1 METITLRPAK
11 LERDFG
17 QLAALFSL
25 EQNEHTS
32 EPGLILD
39 YKEHKDRIIRLMVAE
54 NDNGELLGFN
64 WAVRSRFDPKQVYF
78 YVIVKPEERKHGVGN
93 RLYEDLEQAAKK
105 VRINSLQISVR
116 DTCPDCEK
124 FANKRG
130 FIEKSHYIG
139 LALKL
144 DAFDNQS
151 YDDLI
156 AKLKGEGFQFTSM
169 EAMGNSEEAQRK
181 LYQLNDSTSMEKIIP
196 EGEHSW
202 LSFEDFKEKVCQTDW
217 YMPGGQIVAIDLTT
231 NTWAA
236 MSAITRFEG
245 SEHAYNLHTGVDQHY
260 HGRKLAQATLVLAL
274 RYARDVLKVNRA
286 HTEENGLD
294 LPAFAIYRELGYKRI
309 AGNLTMVKTLNA

>member
-1 METITLRPAK
+1 METITLRPVK

-25 EQNEHTS
+25 EQNQLTT
-32 EPGLILD
+32 EPALILD
-39 YKEHKDRIIRLMVAE
+39 YKEHKERIIRLMVAE
-54 NDNGELLGFN
+54 NEQGELLGFN

-78 YVIVKPEERKHGVGN
+78 YIIVKPEERKHGVGS

-105 VRINSLQISVR
+105 ARINSIQITIR
-116 DTCPDCEK
+116 DTCPDCEA

-130 FIEKSHYIG
+130 FVEKSHYIG

-144 DAFDNQS
+144 DSFDNQS

-169 EAMGNSEEAQRK
+169 EAMGNSEDAQRK

-202 LSFEDFKEKVCQTDW
+202 LSFEDFKEKVCQTEW
-217 YMPGGQIVAIDLTT
+217 YIPGGQIVAIDLTT

-245 SEHAYNLHTGVDQHY
+245 SEHAYNLHTGVDRHY

-309 AGNLTMVKTLNA
+309 AGNLTMVKVLN

>member
-1 METITLRPAK
+1 METITLRPVK

-17 QLAALFSL
+17 QLAALFSI
-25 EQNEHTS
+25 EQNQHTTES
-32 EPGLILD
+32 ALILD
-39 YKEHKDRIIRLMVAE
+39 YKEHKERIIRLMVAE
-54 NDNGELLGFN
+54 NDQGEMLGFN

-78 YVIVKPEERKHGVGN
+78 YIIVKPEYRKHGVGS

-105 VRINSLQISVR
+105 ARINSIQITIR
-116 DTCPDCEK
+116 DTCPDCEA
-124 FANKRG
+124 FADKRG

-144 DAFDNQS
+144 DTFDNQS

-156 AKLKGEGFQFTSM
+156 AKLKGEGFHFTSM
-169 EAMGNSEEAQRK
+169 EAMGNTEDAQRK

-202 LSFEDFKEKVCQTDW
+202 LSFEDFKEKVIQTDW
-217 YMPGGQIVAIDLTT
+217 YIPGGQIIAIDLTT

-245 SEHAYNLHTGVDQHY
+245 NEHAFNLHTGVDRHY

-309 AGNLTMVKTLNA
+309 AGNLTMLKALN

>member
-25 EQNEHTS
+25 EQNEHTT
-32 EPGLILD
+32 EPALILD

-54 NDNGELLGFN
+54 NDKGELLGFN
-64 WAVRSRFDPKQVYF
+64 WAVRSRFDPKQVHF
-78 YVIVKPEERKHGVGN
+78 YVIVKPEERKHGVGS
-93 RLYEDLEQAAKK
+93 RLYEDLIQAAKK
-105 VRINSLQISVR
+105 ARINSIQITVR
-116 DTCPDCEK
+116 DTCPDCET

-156 AKLKGEGFQFTSM
+156 AKFKGEGFQFTSM

-202 LSFEDFKEKVCQTDW
+202 LSFDDFKEKVCQTDW

-245 SEHAYNLHTGVDQHY
+245 SEHAYNLHTGVDRHY

-309 AGNLTMVKTLNA
+309 PGNLTMVKTLNA